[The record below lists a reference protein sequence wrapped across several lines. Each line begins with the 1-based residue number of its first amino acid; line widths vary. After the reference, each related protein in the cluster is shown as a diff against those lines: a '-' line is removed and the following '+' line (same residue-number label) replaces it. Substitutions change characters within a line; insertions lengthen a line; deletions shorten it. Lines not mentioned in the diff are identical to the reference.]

1 MTLHVN
7 PQFIDYPVARWAIN
21 ATKNEVDVDW
31 QSRAPLCYYARSRPE
46 TKGGMESATGGGR
59 RARWGGLAMDWR
71 RGKGLS
77 RLLVMSREIF
87 DVVVG
92 ASEMRSM
99 ENGVGGGWR
108 VLWLDKRGA
117 QESE

>member
-1 MTLHVN
+1 
-7 PQFIDYPVARWAIN
+7 
-21 ATKNEVDVDW
+21 
-31 QSRAPLCYYARSRPE
+31 
-46 TKGGMESATGGGR
+46 
-59 RARWGGLAMDWR
+59 MDWR

>member
-1 MTLHVN
+1 MGRTGDGLGKAEGSV
-7 PQFIDYPVARWAIN
+7 
-21 ATKNEVDVDW
+21 
-31 QSRAPLCYYARSRPE
+31 E
-46 TKGGMESATGGGR
+46 TFRDE
-59 RARWGGLAMDWR
+59 
-71 RGKGLS
+71 
-77 RLLVMSREIF
+77 SREMF

-108 VLWLDKRGA
+108 VLWLDKRGV